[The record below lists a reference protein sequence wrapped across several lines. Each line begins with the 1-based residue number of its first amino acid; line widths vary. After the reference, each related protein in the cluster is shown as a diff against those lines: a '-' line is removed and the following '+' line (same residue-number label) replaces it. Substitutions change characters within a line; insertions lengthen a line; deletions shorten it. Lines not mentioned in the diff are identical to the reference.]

1 MSSCLS
7 SLPFCTSD
15 KARRR
20 TGVWAVGL
28 VGGRSRVS
36 FFFSNTAQCQS
47 VTFTIGDLGRHG
59 KWRWKL
65 TYRLSK
71 ERQNYWPDTPTHFLY
86 LTVLVTRNQTWL
98 LLLGLSIKK
107 NIYIYTLNCS
117 APCEFLSDI
126 NVHLLTFL
134 LSPNIKNMRM
144 MWRGCETPVG
154 FKCKGAKTLLASSPH
169 RLTRKVT
176 SGFLWQDTT
185 KQNGLMNFL
194 IQSTTT
200 ILTKRKRFNS
210 YILHILIF
218 LHCCFIKWTQ
228 QKA

>member
-1 MSSCLS
+1 M
-7 SLPFCTSD
+7 T
-15 KARRR
+15 RH
-20 TGVWAVGL
+20 TN
-28 VGGRSRVS
+28 S
-36 FFFSNTAQCQS
+36 FFIPNSFSH
-47 VTFTIGDLGRHG
+47 I
-59 KWRWKL
+59 K
-65 TYRLSK
+65 
-71 ERQNYWPDTPTHFLY
+71 
-86 LTVLVTRNQTWL
+86 QTWL

-107 NIYIYTLNCS
+107 KYIYIYTLHCS

-228 QKA
+228 QKALRTQQCGWHFAFRCLKCKAALHWFALKTNL

>member
-28 VGGRSRVS
+28 VGGRSRGF

-107 NIYIYTLNCS
+107 YIYIYTLHCS

-210 YILHILIF
+210 YILHI
-218 LHCCFIKWTQ
+218 
-228 QKA
+228 